1 MYPSNPDLLGPLYAI
16 DEPQAPKKMIWDLMD
31 YHNWAEGDKPA
42 NAAAISLGIT
52 AITLSL
58 LGPLIPLICG
68 VAGVIAARCDRKEK
82 RGKFGAALCVP
93 GIVVSAL
100 IILHYWKRE
109 RK

>member
-1 MYPSNPDLLGPLYAI
+1 
-16 DEPQAPKKMIWDLMD
+16 MIWDLMD

-68 VAGVIAARCDRKEK
+68 VAGVIAARRDRKEK
-82 RGKFGAALCVP
+82 RGNFGAALCVS

-100 IILHYWKRE
+100 KIMRHWKRE